1 MFVGV
6 DVDIVVFG
14 AIGGSEAMGT
24 VISWVYVVGG
34 GTTVSSVV
42 TIGTHGGGCMIWKVG
57 CSDSSDAGGNGS
69 LRGTDGSEGGAGGSG
84 WGASGT
90 TTGAGTDS
98 TCILFE
104 QCEYL
109 KLKMILL

>member
-6 DVDIVVFG
+6 DVDIFIFG
-14 AIGGSEAMGT
+14 AIGGSETMGT
-24 VISWVYVVGG
+24 VTSWVYVVGG
-34 GTTVSSVV
+34 GATTGSVV
-42 TIGTHGGGCMIWKVG
+42 TIGMEGGGCMMWKVG
-57 CSDSSDAGGNGS
+57 CSASSDAGGNGS
-69 LRGTDGSEGGAGGSG
+69 LRGSDGSKGGAGGSG
-84 WGASGT
+84 CGPSGT
-90 TTGAGTDS
+90 TTGAGIDS